1 MRDCTQLTAADKA
14 ALLTH
19 YLENS
24 SAPQIERVEQNCV
37 KCTSDAQNRVLSR
50 LVKNDRFSSAA

>member
-24 SAPQIERVEQNCV
+24 SAR
-37 KCTSDAQNRVLSR
+37 DRASR
-50 LVKNDRFSSAA
+50 TKLCEVYF